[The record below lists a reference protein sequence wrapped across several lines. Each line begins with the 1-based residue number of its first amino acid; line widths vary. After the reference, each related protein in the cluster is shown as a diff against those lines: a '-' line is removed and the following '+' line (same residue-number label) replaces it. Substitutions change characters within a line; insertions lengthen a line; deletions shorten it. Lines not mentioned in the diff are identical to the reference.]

1 MRRYHPT
8 YQEDDDHEDLDRL
21 HARKKTRRSW
31 RCKRPPVVFMLT
43 WAGFVFLLSI
53 HFFTLSRDRLPDG
66 ARLIGWQEF
75 ANLGSL
81 STSSVSSPTNLDDP
95 LAVGSSSSQQSGSS
109 NSSSA
114 NGALTDGPAYPLDVY
129 APLLPNP
136 APLTEVTIQD
146 CSPVR
151 LSTCK
156 PPSTPEEDALLGKW
170 VLIPRPLDSEA
181 AQSLNWSENG
191 IGGALKKLWTAIDTR
206 YVFYR
211 RSRRMN
217 VPRVVDLRVVETGQD
232 PPNGGT
238 DAGWYRVK
246 TDMRSPYM
254 RLWGGKQGLH
264 LYYKL
269 DRVGGAGTSASKRD
283 ADWERQQGAL
293 EPITELDIMVS
304 GAQ

>member
-1 MRRYHPT
+1 
-8 YQEDDDHEDLDRL
+8 
-21 HARKKTRRSW
+21 
-31 RCKRPPVVFMLT
+31 MLT

-53 HFFTLSRDRLPDG
+53 NFFTLSRDRLPAG
-66 ARLIGWQEF
+66 ARLVGWQEF

-81 STSSVSSPTNLDDP
+81 STSSASSTTSLDET
-95 LAVGSSSSQQSGSS
+95 LAVGSSTQQDGSGGLASSVAGS
-109 NSSSA
+109 A
-114 NGALTDGPAYPLDVY
+114 DGPAYPLDVY

-181 AQSLNWSENG
+181 AQSLNWSEKG
-191 IGGALKKLWTAIDTR
+191 IGGALKKLWSAIDTR

-211 RSRRMN
+211 RSRRLN

-254 RLWGGKQGLH
+254 RLWGGKKGLH

-269 DRVGGAGTSASKRD
+269 DRMGGAASSSAGKREG
-283 ADWERQQGAL
+283 DWKRQKDTL

-304 GAQ
+304 EAQRIS